1 MSKQGFPQREPNP
14 WGYAPP
20 APTEAR
26 PRALRLFF
34 PPKPSLPS
42 KSSKE
47 HAAPRFRRPTR
58 RGVRSN
64 QGRAIAQGATADAQ
78 SAPAKSRP
86 PPTLSDLR
94 GKRPPP
100 QAMGRAATKPRPR
113 SLAARDARGN
123 TEHKKPQGRMLRSF
137 YSVALSQDAERASLH
152 RMKTHSFLESC
163 KVWGTFGAHFG
174 AQTKKARAHKALTW
188 RFNGAGDGNRTRVR
202 SLEGFSSTIE
212 PHPHMVGTTG
222 FEPATSCS
230 QSRRATKLRH
240 VPSTVQLGYYNKARR
255 MFKKISLNSRAL
267 ESPPKIQPPRE

>member
-1 MSKQGFPQREPNP
+1 MPKQGFQQREPNP

-20 APTEAR
+20 TPAEAR

-34 PPKPSLPS
+34 LQNPAYPERAPKN
-42 KSSKE
+42 
-47 HAAPRFRRPTR
+47 APRRVSAGP
-58 RGVRSN
+58 RGAAREAAKGGAVT
-64 QGRAIAQGATADAQ
+64 QGATADAQ
-78 SAPAKSRP
+78 GSPAKSRP
-86 PPTLSDLR
+86 PPTLSDPK

-100 QAMGRAATKPRPR
+100 QTMGRVATMRIPR
-113 SLAARDARGN
+113 SLAARDARRG
-123 TEHKKPQGRMLRSF
+123 TERKKPQGRMLRIF
-137 YSVALSQDAERASLH
+137 HSVAPSQDAERAARH
-152 RMKTHSFLESC
+152 RMKTRSFLESC

-174 AQTKKARAHKALTW
+174 AQTKKARAYKALTW

-240 VPSTVQLGYYNKARR
+240 VPKVLS
-255 MFKKISLNSRAL
+255 S
-267 ESPPKIQPPRE
+267 